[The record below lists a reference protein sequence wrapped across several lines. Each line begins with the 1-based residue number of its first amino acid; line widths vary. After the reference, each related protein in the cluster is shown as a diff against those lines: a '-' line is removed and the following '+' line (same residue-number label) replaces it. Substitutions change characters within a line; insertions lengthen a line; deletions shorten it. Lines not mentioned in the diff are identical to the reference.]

1 MVHLLRHP
9 CFQPALASRV
19 RSSSGSNEAL
29 GRQSPFTERER
40 AALQLT
46 DAITLIGDSHV
57 PRDVF
62 ESARGHFED
71 KELAELI
78 WAVIVINAWNRMAVT
93 ARSLPGEYTPG

>member
-1 MVHLLRHP
+1 LWEP
-9 CFQPALASRV
+9 
-19 RSSSGSNEAL
+19 SGSSYTTSLDAN
-29 GRQSPFTERER
+29 
-40 AALQLT
+40 T